1 MSGSNFIR
9 SQGSKASGFSRFV
22 LIGLIGLAF
31 FSMGFGAKPAM
42 HGQLQTK
49 VVNGNGYICDQNGN
63 PVQMRGMSMYPWTS
77 AGGYDFYT
85 AGCIAWL
92 YSNWRVHIIRL
103 PELTNG
109 SPPMSYI
116 TTVIQACIDS
126 GMYVIVDWHDCTA
139 NASAANASAFFKTI
153 ATSYHTY
160 PNILYEPWNEPSA
173 SGGPSWSGVIKP
185 YMETVIAAIRA
196 IDPNNIVICGNPQW
210 DQLPQNAAAD
220 PITDYKNIAYS
231 MHFYSGSHSESGFGP
246 GISTAMSKGC
256 AVFITEYG
264 ACNTGTVAAQPQCT
278 QWYTFLDA
286 NHIGSTNWGVE
297 WQDACLGTVTSGSS
311 YTGGWSASNLTNNGS
326 FVKAYITAG
335 TDTPIGTEVLP
346 NVSKFQHATVAA
358 SNGLLTGTSKIS
370 TPVYTIN
377 GVRCPVGN
385 KLPNGLYIVQA
396 PGNTSAKVIDVVR

>member
-1 MSGSNFIR
+1 MVMAIFAIRTAIPYRCVECRCTHGLQRVDMIFTLPVASPGFIR
-9 SQGSKASGFSRFV
+9 TG
-22 LIGLIGLAF
+22 
-31 FSMGFGAKPAM
+31 
-42 HGQLQTK
+42 
-49 VVNGNGYICDQNGN
+49 D
-63 PVQMRGMSMYPWTS
+63 
-77 AGGYDFYT
+77 
-85 AGCIAWL
+85 
-92 YSNWRVHIIRL
+92 VHIIRL

-139 NASAANASAFFKTI
+139 NANAANASAFFKTI

-278 QWYTFLDA
+278 QWYHF
-286 NHIGSTNWGVE
+286 
-297 WQDACLGTVTSGSS
+297 
-311 YTGGWSASNLTNNGS
+311 
-326 FVKAYITAG
+326 
-335 TDTPIGTEVLP
+335 P
-346 NVSKFQHATVAA
+346 
-358 SNGLLTGTSKIS
+358 
-370 TPVYTIN
+370 
-377 GVRCPVGN
+377 
-385 KLPNGLYIVQA
+385 
-396 PGNTSAKVIDVVR
+396 